1 MKQNALILQYAERE
15 IQRRIQRGEL
25 ILPATAKEN
34 LNENLD
40 AWTKMMTIAVN
51 RGLGIGK
58 KRFKEKVQ
66 PVLDQVQE
74 DYFQNKVTVD
84 QEYALSVI
92 DRLYDEIMED

>member
-1 MKQNALILQYAERE
+1 MGNPYIDKLVQNQIDRMTSKGQLYTPQMVDKAV
-15 IQRRIQRGEL
+15 
-25 ILPATAKEN
+25 
-34 LNENLD
+34 NENLD
-40 AWTKMMTIAVN
+40 VWTQMMTIAVN

-74 DYFQNKVTVD
+74 EYFQNKVTVD

-92 DRLYDEIMED
+92 DRLYDEIMD

>member
-1 MKQNALILQYAERE
+1 MGNPYIDKLVQNQIDRM
-15 IQRRIQRGEL
+15 I
-25 ILPATAKEN
+25 AKGQLYTPKMVDKAVN
-34 LNENLD
+34 DNLD
-40 AWTKMMTIAVN
+40 AWTQMMTIAVN
-51 RGLGIGK
+51 RGLGVGK

-92 DRLYDEIMED
+92 DRLYDEIMD